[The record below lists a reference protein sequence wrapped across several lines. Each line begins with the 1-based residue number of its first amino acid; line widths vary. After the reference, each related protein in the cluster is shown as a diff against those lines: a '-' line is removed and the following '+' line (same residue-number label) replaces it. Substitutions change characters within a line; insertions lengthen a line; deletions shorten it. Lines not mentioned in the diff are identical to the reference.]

1 MFSNSYIY
9 KAIAKAKA
17 AAKKTAV
24 KAKKE
29 VKKEEKAE
37 EAPEDE
43 TETSTISQAFNGADE
58 EEVMEKIFGNYAKES
73 YNAAGQPS
81 GEKVL
86 FKEDAE
92 KAGKEI
98 IETTKGVKGS
108 KLTSYM
114 KQHFDEAWKQYDM
127 NDEGSISLEEAHTFQ
142 RSLMGRL
149 NNFVLA

>member
-1 MFSNSYIY
+1 MYIHNHLL
-9 KAIAKAKA
+9 KAAAKAKA
-17 AAKKTAV
+17 TVKKAQV

-29 VKKEEKAE
+29 ETT

-43 TETSTISQAFNGADE
+43 TETGTVAQAFNGADE

-86 FKEDAE
+86 FKEDGE

-98 IETTKGVKGS
+98 IETLKGVKGA
-108 KLTSYM
+108 KLKTYM
-114 KQHFDEAWKQYDM
+114 KAHFDESWK
-127 NDEGSISLEEAHTFQ
+127 
-142 RSLMGRL
+142 
-149 NNFVLA
+149 